1 MFSRFF
7 EIYFFIRE
15 LFFLIEFDEINLN
28 VDLDIIFIV
37 ISLGASSYR
46 SGKRGLFQRVR
57 RVDSLVDVYDFDVLL
72 IFLRLFLDFRVS
84 FVGLYISLR
93 LIRFV
98 NGIIVVE
105 DVGFEGGLFRGY
117 FGGFRVSLFFRV
129 F

>member
-98 NGIIVVE
+98 NGIIVFLE
-105 DVGFEGGLFRGY
+105 VGFWDG
-117 FGGFRVSLFFRV
+117 
-129 F
+129 